1 MDKISQLMDGELDE
15 HESRLQIARLEQNA
29 GLVQTWA
36 TYHLIRDVLRDDAH
50 AADGL
55 AHRVCQRL
63 EQEPTVVAP
72 HTRLGARVVRHS
84 LPMAAVAAGVA
95 VVVWLAL
102 GSSPDQR
109 TAGSPIVQN
118 TRPPPPG
125 IKEVKRAV
133 PPVSERANRQMNE
146 YLLAHQEFSP
156 TTAMQGWASYVRTVS
171 NEDPDS
177 PR

>member
-15 HESRLQIARLEQNA
+15 QESRLQIARLEQNA

-36 TYHLIRDVLRDDAH
+36 AYHLIRDVLRDDAH

-55 AHRVCQRL
+55 AQRVCQRL
-63 EQEPTVVAP
+63 EQEPTLVAP
-72 HTRLGARVVRHS
+72 HTRLRARVVRHS

-102 GSSPDQR
+102 GSPPDQG
-109 TAGSPIVQN
+109 TARSPIAQS
-118 TRPPPPG
+118 TPPAATNDA
-125 IKEVKRAV
+125 KRVV
-133 PPVSERANRQMNE
+133 PPVSDRANRQMNE

-177 PR
+177 P

>member
-1 MDKISQLMDGELDE
+1 MDKISQLMDGELDQRE
-15 HESRLQIARLEQNA
+15 ARLQIERVEQNA
-29 GLVQTWA
+29 DLVQTWA
-36 TYHLIRDVLRDDAH
+36 TYHLIRDVLCDDAI
-50 AADGL
+50 AANGL
-55 AHRVCQRL
+55 AQRVRERL

-72 HTRLGARVVRHS
+72 HARLSTRLARHS

-102 GSSPDQR
+102 SSPPDQG
-109 TAGSPIVQN
+109 TARSPIVQTAPPAAMTEA
-118 TRPPPPG
+118 TRAMPQPQ
-125 IKEVKRAV
+125 
-133 PPVSERANRQMNE
+133 RANGQMNE